1 MLPKFNIEA
10 CSVHSNQRESRK
22 QTLRITV
29 VSSPLFLFPSPT
41 FGGGKKTCIFTHR
54 LWYSSIK
61 PAFEHKAG
69 VNCMKFYTATG
80 ALNRKSLMLV
90 PLSLIESHGLK

>member
-10 CSVHSNQRESRK
+10 YSVHSNQREGRK

-41 FGGGKKTCIFTHR
+41 FGKKKT
-54 LWYSSIK
+54 K
-61 PAFEHKAG
+61 PVF
-69 VNCMKFYTATG
+69 
-80 ALNRKSLMLV
+80 LV
-90 PLSLIESHGLK
+90 IDFGIPQ